1 MGKVLNSLLNS
12 GLDNSMNHILIDR
25 FVQLISRH
33 IGLSFR
39 EQDRSGLS
47 KKLSDRINILKLSSP
62 EEYYQLLAK
71 GATQRYSWLEE
82 RESDSARF
90 FHQGKPRELSG
101 AREWKELLALLT
113 TGESYFFRD
122 RGQFWLLKHLIL
134 PQIINQQRLMWYDGR
149 IEKPGL
155 RLWSA
160 GCSTGEE
167 AYSLAILVRELIPD
181 WEDWQIFIL
190 GTDINI
196 EAIAK
201 ARLGTYSDWSFR
213 SISAKQKNTY
223 FTIEKG
229 KWKIEDDIRRLV
241 TFRYGNL
248 VEEGF
253 LKAYDGIEQ
262 IDLIL
267 CRNVFVYFTA
277 KAIALV
283 LDNFYKSLRAGGYL
297 MTAHA
302 ELHGQKLDNF
312 ETLVLPQSVI
322 YQRRPRIWGEKN
334 STKRSP
340 VAPLS
345 PRALSSLNTEKPP
358 ASQTQAEGV
367 FSSKPNANQRS
378 SPAKASFPPLSS
390 PQPGSK
396 ISLSAAPIVPSS
408 VVPATSEASRKHGI
422 NQNRNLADSR
432 TESQGADRF
441 ARPVCPL
448 ALERSDLETDVRP
461 ILDTAKT
468 LFQKKAYPEAIAKA
482 REVITIH
489 PSYLDAYCLI
499 ANIYANLGD
508 YQEAESYCKEAI
520 KLNYG
525 HLEPY
530 YLLAKISEE
539 KGDIEIAKS
548 YLKRI
553 IYLSPIAIN
562 AYLELASIYQKEGE
576 LKRAKKMWFNA
587 LEIVRGL
594 PDDLPL
600 ENDGVITAS
609 QLKVYLNQILASK

>member
-1 MGKVLNSLLNS
+1 
-12 GLDNSMNHILIDR
+12 MNHILIDR
-25 FVQLISRH
+25 FVQLISRY

-71 GATQRYSWLEE
+71 GVTQRYSWLEE
-82 RESDSARF
+82 RKSDSAGF

-101 AREWKELLALLT
+101 AREWKELLVLLT

-122 RGQFWLLKHLIL
+122 RGQFWLLKNFIL

-149 IEKPGL
+149 IERPGL

-167 AYSLAILVRELIPD
+167 AYSLAILLRELIPD

-190 GTDINI
+190 GTDINR

-201 ARLGTYSDWSFR
+201 AKLGNYSDWSFR
-213 SISAKQKNTY
+213 TISAKQKNTY
-223 FTIEKG
+223 FTLKKG

-253 LKAYDGIEQ
+253 FKASDGIEQ
-262 IDLIL
+262 FDLIL

-277 KAIALV
+277 EAIALV
-283 LDNFYKSLRAGGYL
+283 LQKFDKALRAGGYL

-312 ETLVLPQSVI
+312 ETLILPQSVI
-322 YQRRPRIWGEKN
+322 YQSRQRIWGEKN

-345 PRALSSLNTEKPP
+345 PRALSSFNVTEKPP
-358 ASQTQAEGV
+358 TSQTKAESV
-367 FSSKPNANQRS
+367 FSSKPNANQKS
-378 SPAKASFPPLSS
+378 SPIKASFTPLSS

-408 VVPATSEASRKHGI
+408 VVPATSEASKKNREHGI
-422 NQNRNLADSR
+422 NENRNLAYSE
-432 TESQGADRF
+432 TESQGEDIA
-441 ARPVCPL
+441 ARRVSALPL
-448 ALERSDLETDVRP
+448 EKSDLETNVRP
-461 ILDTAKT
+461 LLDIAKT
-468 LFQKKAYPEAIAKA
+468 LFQNKAYPEAVAKA
-482 REVITIH
+482 REAIKIY
-489 PSYLDAYCLI
+489 PSSLDAYCLI
-499 ANIYANLGD
+499 ANISANLGD
-508 YQEAESYCKEAI
+508 YQEAEYYCKEAI
-520 KLNYG
+520 KLNYR

-539 KGDIEIAKS
+539 KGDVEIAKS

-553 IYLSPIAIN
+553 IYLSPISIN
-562 AYLELASIYQKEGE
+562 AYLELASIYQKEGDA
-576 LKRAKKMWFNA
+576 KRAKKMWFNA

-600 ENDGVITAS
+600 ENDGEITAS
-609 QLKVYLNQILASK
+609 QLKVYLNQILDSK

>member
-1 MGKVLNSLLNS
+1 
-12 GLDNSMNHILIDR
+12 MNHILIDR
-25 FVQLISRH
+25 FVQLISRY

-39 EQDRSGLS
+39 EQDLAGLS

-71 GATQRYSWLEE
+71 GATQSYSYLEE
-82 RESDSARF
+82 RESDSAGF
-90 FHQGKPRELSG
+90 FRRGKQREMSG

-122 RGQFWLLKHLIL
+122 RGQVWLLKNLIL

-149 IEKPGL
+149 IERPGL

-190 GTDINI
+190 GTDINP

-201 ARLGTYSDWSFR
+201 AKLGTYSDWSFR
-213 SISAKQKNTY
+213 TISAKQKATY
-223 FTIEKG
+223 FTVEKG
-229 KWKIEDDIRRLV
+229 KWKIEEDLRRLV

-253 LKAYDGIEQ
+253 LKASDGIED

-277 KAIALV
+277 EAIALA
-283 LDNFYKSLRAGGYL
+283 LDNFYKALRAGGYL
-297 MTAHA
+297 ITAHA

-322 YQRRPRIWGEKN
+322 YQRKATIWGEKN

-345 PRALSSLNTEKPP
+345 PGALSSFNFTEKPP
-358 ASQTQAEGV
+358 VSQTKAESV
-367 FSSKPNANQRS
+367 FSSKPNASQRS
-378 SPAKASFPPLSS
+378 SPSKASFPSLSS
-390 PQPGSK
+390 PQSGSK

-408 VVPATSEASRKHGI
+408 VVPATSEASKKNREHGI
-422 NQNRNLADSR
+422 NKNRNLADSG
-432 TESQGADRF
+432 TESQGKDRV
-441 ARPVCPL
+441 APEVSPPL
-448 ALERSDLETDVRP
+448 ALERSELETNVKTL
-461 ILDTAKT
+461 LDLAKT
-468 LFQKKAYPEAIAKA
+468 LFQKKAYPEAVAKA
-482 REVITIH
+482 REAIKMH

-508 YQEAESYCKEAI
+508 YQQAEYYCKEAI
-520 KLNYG
+520 KLNYR

-539 KGDIEIAKS
+539 KGDVEIAKS

-553 IYLSPIAIN
+553 IYLSPLSIN
-562 AYLELASIYQKEGE
+562 AYLELASIYQKEGDTQ
-576 LKRAKKMWFNA
+576 RAKKMWLNA

-594 PDDLPL
+594 PDDLTL
-600 ENDGVITAS
+600 ENDGEITAS